1 MRSISSMLFSF
12 LLAAAPGAH
21 ADPVA
26 GKAVYDKVCIACHAV
41 QNVMVASPKLGDT
54 AEWERRLK
62 AAGGG
67 VDTLTDRAMDGT
79 GAMPP
84 KGGAAH
90 LSRAE
95 VKSAIAYMMAPVAA
109 ATAPPR

>member
-1 MRSISSMLFSF
+1 MLFPL
-12 LLAAAPGAH
+12 LLAAAPGAQ
-21 ADPVA
+21 ADPAA

-41 QNVMVASPKLGDT
+41 QNVMVASPKLGDKT
-54 AEWERRLK
+54 EWERRLK
-62 AAGGG
+62 AAGGA
-67 VDTLTDRAMDGT
+67 VDTLTDHAMDGT

-84 KGGAAH
+84 KGGAPH

-109 ATAPPR
+109 PTTSAR